1 VRDAA
6 AALSGE
12 RRVANGVVHVRVLRL
27 RPIDPEAGELGLR
40 DERLNSRR
48 MLLIGA
54 GGFLNLG
61 ELVDEARE
69 RDLGLLGGDR
79 NPGLGPETKN

>member
-1 VRDAA
+1 
-6 AALSGE
+6 
-12 RRVANGVVHVRVLRL
+12 
-27 RPIDPEAGELGLR
+27 
-40 DERLNSRR
+40 